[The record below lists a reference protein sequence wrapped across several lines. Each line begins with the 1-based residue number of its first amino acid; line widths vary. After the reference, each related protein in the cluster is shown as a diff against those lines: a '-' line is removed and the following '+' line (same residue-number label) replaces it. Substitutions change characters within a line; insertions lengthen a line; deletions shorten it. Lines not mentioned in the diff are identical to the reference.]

1 MIVPVL
7 TVVKEAFYPLNVFQ
21 PGATI
26 PPTLSTIALSFLN
39 QLIDNWNAERAKI
52 WCSVFQQFTLVPS
65 LSPHTIG
72 PSGAT
77 FTVVQRPESIERCSL
92 NLNNLTPNVF
102 VPIDLINRWQYDRLG
117 VPSIATSI
125 PECVYYEP
133 DWPNGKLYFYP
144 VPNTNFGVRFLLRT
158 LFGMVALSDTLDMP
172 PGYQQAMTLT
182 LCEALADSVGRAV
195 PAQTAALARNAR
207 ARIEVNNI
215 VVPVLDLQDGQQ
227 IRTYSASTYNYHDR
241 SFNGGL

>member
-7 TVVKEAFYPLNVFQ
+7 TVVSEAFLPLNVIQ
-21 PGATI
+21 PGASL
-26 PPTLSTIALSFLN
+26 PAPLSTIALSFLN

-77 FTVVQRPESIERCSL
+77 FTVAQRPESIERCSL

-117 VPSIATSI
+117 VPSISTAI

-133 DWPNGKLYFYP
+133 DWPDGKLFFYP
-144 VPNTNFGVRFLLRT
+144 VPAQNFGVRFLLRT
-158 LFGMVALSDTLDMP
+158 LLGMVALSDTLDMP
-172 PGYQQAMTLT
+172 PGYQQGITLT
-182 LCEALADSVGRAV
+182 LCEALADTVGRSV
-195 PAQTAALARNAR
+195 PAQTAKLAREAR
-207 ARIEVNNI
+207 ARIDMKNI
-215 VVPVLDLQDGQQ
+215 VVPVLNLQDGQS

-241 SFNGGL
+241 SFNGGP